1 MPADEKS
8 RLPSRDVGRV
18 LPSTVLKGRSF
29 RSWASI
35 RIPLRVPRP
44 VAMVLLSMCLGAIL
58 CVGLGIAGWARY
70 LMIANSPK
78 WQLRWLFGSGHLV
91 DIGERSSLL
100 INNRLLFSVYEADH
114 LGVNRLPP
122 LPAPHIHPDGVQYT
136 FFKAPA
142 WSWQR
147 PHPRI
152 VHNVQVVENLAVGSP
167 FRCFVGTMERR
178 YGSNGGNVIHRGH
191 HWIINIAQVPNHAAP
206 THILPGSLV
215 VNWLFWTSIV
225 FAGLHLPRA
234 YRAGWAAHR
243 RRRGRCIC
251 GYHLL
256 GLTPGTHACPECG
269 AVIPAATS
277 A

>member
-1 MPADEKS
+1 
-8 RLPSRDVGRV
+8 
-18 LPSTVLKGRSF
+18 
-29 RSWASI
+29 
-35 RIPLRVPRP
+35 
-44 VAMVLLSMCLGAIL
+44 MVLLAMCLGAIL
-58 CVGLGIAGWARY
+58 CVGLGIAGWVRY
-70 LMIANSPK
+70 LMIVGSPD
-78 WQLRWLFGSGHLV
+78 WDYRWHLGSGHLV
-91 DIGERSSLL
+91 NFGERSSLL
-100 INNRLLFSVYEADH
+100 INNRLLFSVYEAD
-114 LGVNRLPP
+114 RPYMKPLPP
-122 LPAPHIHPDGVQYT
+122 LPDPYIDPEALQST
-136 FFKAPA
+136 FFKAPE

-147 PHPRI
+147 PQPHV

-167 FRCFVGTMERR
+167 LRCFVGTMERR
-178 YGSNGGNVIHRGH
+178 YNSDPANVIRRGH

-206 THILPGSLV
+206 THILPRSLV

-225 FAGLHLPRA
+225 FAGLHLLRA

-269 AVIPAATS
+269 AAIPASTS